1 MQDKNDLIIWLISQG
16 RMLGDETRIVSQY
29 CAGLQEL
36 GVPLSRVRI
45 GQNYSNPL
53 ISAWGIIWTPEGS
66 RKYTVPITI
75 RVSSAW
81 HGSPFQAVV
90 TSRQP
95 LRKRLLDLDLSAEHE
110 VYSELRDAGATDFL
124 AMPLEYGDGS
134 VQGSSFST
142 DHPDGFSDAQ
152 VQIIEAT
159 RHALSS
165 ALEPIAMRESQ
176 KSLLQT
182 YLGEG
187 PALEIGNGNIKR
199 GEHKSVSAAILFAD
213 LRGFTAKSE
222 VWSEEKLLAIMGD
235 YFEMVVGPIRD
246 HGGDVLKFMGDGVL
260 AFFPAEPD
268 AETAC
273 QSAVLATA
281 EALSRLAAY
290 NQDAQA
296 ADAEQI
302 EFVVGLDYG
311 PVTFGNIGSPDRLD
325 FTVVGSAVNVAS
337 RVQGLCKDLGEQMLM
352 TKDVQRHL
360 NRETESVGCHQLKGL
375 GEAIEVFRT
384 NPAT

>member
-1 MQDKNDLIIWLISQG
+1 MQDKNDLITWLISQG
-16 RMLGDETRIVSQY
+16 RMLGDETQIVSRY

-36 GVPLSRVRI
+36 GIPLSRVRI

-66 RKYTVPITI
+66 RKYLVPNTI

-81 HGSPFQAVV
+81 HGSPFEQVV
-90 TSRQP
+90 TSRDC
-95 LRKRLLDLDLSAEHE
+95 LRKRLLDLDLTAEHE
-110 VYSELRDAGATDFL
+110 VYSELREAGATDFL
-124 AMPLEYGDGS
+124 ALPLEYGDGS
-134 VQGSSFST
+134 VQGSSFTT
-142 DHPDGFSDAQ
+142 DHPGGFSDAQ
-152 VQIIEAT
+152 VEIIEST

-187 PALEIGNGNIKR
+187 PALEIDNGNIKR

-222 VWSEEKLLAIMGD
+222 VWSEEKLLSIMGD
-235 YFEMVVGPIRD
+235 YFDMVVTPIRG

-260 AFFPAEPD
+260 AIFPAEDDPQ
-268 AETAC
+268 TAC
-273 QSAVLATA
+273 RAAVSATSDALAQL
-281 EALSRLAAY
+281 EAY
-290 NQDAQA
+290 NRA
-296 ADAEQI
+296 ARSEGEEQI
-302 EFVVGLDYG
+302 EFVVGIDFG
-311 PVTFGNIGSPDRLD
+311 TVTFGNIGSPDRLD

-337 RVQGLCKDLGEQMLM
+337 RVQGLCKELGEQMLM
-352 TKDVQRHL
+352 TADVQRHL
-360 NRETESVGCHQLKGL
+360 SLETESLGRHKLKGL
-375 GEAIEVFRT
+375 GGAIEVFRVS
-384 NPAT
+384 PAN